1 MTPILTYLMLVAL
14 GATVVVL
21 VLGILNLFLRK
32 EGEGERSNKLMQ
44 WRIAA
49 QMTVLILFTFILLL
63 GRKG

>member
-44 WRIAA
+44 WRVAA
-49 QMTVLILFTFILLL
+49 QVTVLILFTFILLL